1 MAVITAD
8 GPRSPFGVRE
18 IVRFRRAPLEFVAE
32 NARRF
37 GDVASFRLGR
47 RLAYQVNHPDLVR
60 ELLVTNAGDHLRG
73 PLMQRA
79 RAVMGSGLLTSEEP
93 LHTEQRRTLQPLFHR
108 ERLAT
113 YADTIETS
121 ARTFAGWRDGE
132 SIDVRTEMLRLSLDI
147 VGRSLFGAD
156 LRDDARRI
164 AEAVNAFMLMMDAV
178 FFPWPDQFLRLP
190 FPPMRRFHRGMSD
203 LDEIIGRLIAAPDEG
218 SGGMAGW
225 LLRSGHGPS
234 WRRQVRDECVTFL
247 LAGHETVANALTF
260 AILLIAQRPDV
271 AARLADETV
280 ACASLPSADRYE
292 RLRYTRAVL
301 AESMRL
307 YPPVWILARQTKAAS
322 TIGSQRVPPGT
333 VIFVSQ
339 WVIHRD
345 DRFFTEPLRFAP
357 ERFLEPV
364 VPRHAYFPFGAGPRQ
379 CIGESFAWMEG
390 TLVLAEI
397 VRRWHLQLMTD
408 AEPALTAKVTLR
420 PAAPVIVRV
429 TTRSTAPR

>member
-1 MAVITAD
+1 
-8 GPRSPFGVRE
+8 VRE
-18 IVRFRRAPLEFVAE
+18 IIRFRRAPLEFVAE

-47 RLAYQVNHPDLVR
+47 QLAYQVNHPDLVR
-60 ELLVTNAGDHLRG
+60 ELLVANAGDHLRG

-79 RAVMGSGLLTSEEP
+79 RAVMGNGLLTSEEP
-93 LHTEQRRTLQPLFHR
+93 LHTEQRRALQPLFHR
-108 ERLAT
+108 ERLAA
-113 YADTIETS
+113 YADIIETS
-121 ARTFAGWRDGE
+121 SQTFASAWQDGE
-132 SIDVRTEMLRLSLDI
+132 SIDVRPAMLRLSLDI
-147 VGRSLFGAD
+147 VGHSLFGAD

-164 AEAVNAFMLMMDAV
+164 AQAVNAFMLMMDAV
-178 FFPWPDQFLRLP
+178 FFPWPDRFLRLP
-190 FPPMRRFHRGMSD
+190 LPPMRRFRRGLSD
-203 LDEIIGRLIAAPDEG
+203 LDEIISRLIAAPDEE
-218 SGGMAGW
+218 SGGIAGW
-225 LLRSGHGPS
+225 LLRSGRGPA

-260 AILLIAQRPDV
+260 ALLLIAQHAAV
-271 AARLADETV
+271 AERIADEAV
-280 ACASLPSADRYE
+280 ACAQAPSADRHE

-322 TIGSQRVPPGT
+322 SVGPQRVPPGT

-345 DRFFTEPLRFAP
+345 RRFFSDPLRFAP
-357 ERFLEPV
+357 ERFLEPSV
-364 VPRHAYFPFGAGPRQ
+364 ARHAYFPFGAGPRQ

-397 VRRWHLQLMTD
+397 VRRWHLHLMSD
-408 AEPALTAKVTLR
+408 AEPSLTANVTLR
-420 PAAPVIVRV
+420 PASPVIVRV